1 MIIGTKIGGFY
12 LNTLVQIYF
21 IIVSLL
27 CIYADIYNAG
37 FQDNRFGLILTL
49 YALDMGFYL
58 KILLQYS
65 LSEAVNSANVRNVL
79 IPVRSR

>member
-1 MIIGTKIGGFY
+1 MIIGSKIGGFY